1 MYELILTSNAK
12 RDMRRLAPKI
22 QKQVLNKLERLC
34 ENCDEYP
41 HKALK
46 GNYKGQFKLPC
57 GHYKFSIL
65 TINRPQQLKSPEFSI
80 VHPSMKGFK
89 IPLTPKKQKDTP
101 TPQRIPRTHP

>member
-12 RDMRRLAPKI
+12 RDMRRLDPKS

-34 ENCDEYP
+34 ENCNEYP

-57 GHYKFSIL
+57 GHYRVL
-65 TINRPQQLKSPEFSI
+65 YTYD
-80 VHPSMKGFK
+80 
-89 IPLTPKKQKDTP
+89 KQTA
-101 TPQRIPRTHP
+101 TVEVSRIQHRSSVYERI